1 MNYINFILS
10 NMKAFTNLLKK
21 NPAIW
26 DSILL
31 ILRIWFGYVM
41 IKNGFVFF
49 KIVSSGEERK
59 IIEDWFGGK
68 LHFPLPVFMA
78 CLAKGSE
85 VFGGLFVL
93 LGLFTRVSALFVFI
107 TMLVATLVA
116 NTGIG
121 WDVYGTIT
129 LSFAF
134 FALLFIYWGGGK
146 FALDRMIWRRENP
159 V

>member
-1 MNYINFILS
+1 MKTIINPLNKYPITW
-10 NMKAFTNLLKK
+10 AF
-21 NPAIW
+21 
-26 DSILL
+26 ILL

-41 IKNGFVFF
+41 IKNGYVFF
-49 KIVSSGEERK
+49 KIVSSADGQK
-59 IIEDWFGGK
+59 VIQDWFGTK
-68 LHFPLPVFMA
+68 LHFPFPIFMA

-85 VFGGLFVL
+85 FFGGLFVL
-93 LGLFTRVSALFVFI
+93 LGLFTRISALFVFI

-134 FALLFIYWGGGK
+134 FALLFMYWGGGR
-146 FALDRMIWRRENP
+146 FALDRFI
-159 V
+159 

>member
-1 MNYINFILS
+1 MNAI
-10 NMKAFTNLLKK
+10 TNLINK
-21 NPAIW
+21 NPALW
-26 DSILL
+26 DIILL
-31 ILRIWFGYVM
+31 ILRTWFGYVM
-41 IKNGFVFF
+41 MKNGFVFF
-49 KIVSSGEERK
+49 KIISSAAERK
-59 IIEDWFGGK
+59 VIEDWFGGQ

-85 VFGGLFVL
+85 FFGGLLVL
-93 LGLFTRVSALFVFI
+93 LGLFTRVSALFVFV

-129 LSFAF
+129 LSFAM

-146 FALDRMIWRRENP
+146 YGLDSIIWKRKNDT
-159 V
+159 

>member
-1 MNYINFILS
+1 MNAITKLVN
-10 NMKAFTNLLKK
+10 KT
-21 NPAIW
+21 PAIW
-26 DSILL
+26 NVILL

-41 IKNGFVFF
+41 MKNGFVFF
-49 KIVSSGEERK
+49 KIVSSPAERK
-59 IIEDWFGGK
+59 VIEDWFGGQ

-85 VFGGLFVL
+85 LFGGLFVL
-93 LGLFTRVSALFVFI
+93 LGLFTRISALFVFI

-129 LSFAF
+129 LSFAL
-134 FALLFIYWGGGK
+134 FALLFIYWGSGK
-146 FALDRMIWRRENP
+146 YGLDNIFQKKKTH
-159 V
+159 

>member
-1 MNYINFILS
+1 MNAI
-10 NMKAFTNLLKK
+10 TNLVNK
-21 NPAIW
+21 NPSIW
-26 DSILL
+26 DIILL

-41 IKNGFVFF
+41 MKNGFVFF
-49 KIVSSGEERK
+49 KIVSSPAEQK
-59 IIEDWFGGK
+59 VIQDWFGGQ

-85 VFGGLFVL
+85 FFGGLLVA

-129 LSFAF
+129 LSFAL
-134 FALLFIYWGGGK
+134 FALLFMYWGAGK
-146 FALDRMIWRRENP
+146 YGLDAIFLKSKKA

>member
-1 MNYINFILS
+1 
-10 NMKAFTNLLKK
+10 MKSVTSRLDQNHIAWN
-21 NPAIW
+21 I
-26 DSILL
+26 ILL
-31 ILRIWFGYVM
+31 LTRIWFGYFM
-41 IKNGFVFF
+41 MKSGFIVFR
-49 KIVSSGEERK
+49 ILSSANERVD
-59 IIEDWFGGK
+59 IEQWFGGK

-85 VFGGLFVL
+85 FFGGLFVL

-134 FALLFIYWGGGK
+134 FALLFVYWGGGRY
-146 FALDRMIWRRENP
+146 ALDSLIWQKRNGK
-159 V
+159 

>member
-1 MNYINFILS
+1 MDP
-10 NMKAFTNLLKK
+10 FTNLLKRY
-21 NPAIW
+21 PATW
-26 DSILL
+26 DIILV

-49 KIVSSGEERK
+49 KIISSASEQKVIEE
-59 IIEDWFGGK
+59 WFGSQ
-68 LHFPLPVFMA
+68 LHFPAPVFMA

-85 VFGGLFVL
+85 FFGGLFVA

-129 LSFAF
+129 LSFAL

-146 FALDRMIWRRENP
+146 FALDRFIFKA